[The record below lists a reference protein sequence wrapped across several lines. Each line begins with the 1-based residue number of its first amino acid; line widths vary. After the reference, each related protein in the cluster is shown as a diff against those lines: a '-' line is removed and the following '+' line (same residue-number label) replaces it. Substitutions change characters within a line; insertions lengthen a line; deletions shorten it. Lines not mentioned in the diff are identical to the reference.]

1 MILLLLNGSELYHV
15 VRDSLPVRG
24 MGKAVEAWNVNV
36 WVAQDVLCSEGTV
49 SVHQLPTM
57 RYTTLWIDAQ
67 FVVSI

>member
-1 MILLLLNGSELYHV
+1 MILLLLDGSELYHV
-15 VRDSLPVRG
+15 RDSLPVKG
-24 MGKAVEAWNVNV
+24 MGKAVEARNVNV

-67 FVVSI
+67 FIVSI